1 MNFRVL
7 AVEPPPAVAAHH
19 LSCQRVFG
27 RPVQLCV
34 VHHPD
39 EALAHACEAG
49 HDLLLVDGHWTLDQL
64 LALLPQHTEALAL
77 LMLPEGERDKA
88 QRAKSAGYADHLVQD
103 RHGGWLERLPQS
115 IEDAVKRVRLQRSLH
130 QETRVRQQRREAQRM
145 ALQQSELL
153 RRRQERLLK
162 ALATAQSRFIASATP
177 RQVLA
182 GLLNELLRVTDS
194 EHGFVAEVYDRE
206 GAQPHLKLQAL
217 ADRSDRGLSKAERA
231 LGRTL
236 AQAMDNPS
244 SLIGAV
250 VRTARPVLANDP
262 MQDERRSPRGLPEGH
277 RRLDSYLGLPVV
289 LDGRVVGVVGL
300 ANKPGGYAMDDA
312 EQLAPVLTALAHM
325 AAAWRAQAARAKAE
339 RSLQLTL
346 SHINQGLLCVNRHGQ
361 VDFCNDRVEILLGLP
376 AGTLAGQPHIRALET
391 HGALLGP
398 DAPGTFWL
406 KTAAQRTIE
415 IQVQVVAD
423 GASVRTYTD
432 VTDYIRVQQALQA
445 GEQTHREMA
454 DQLKTI
460 LEAIPDLLYEF
471 DAKGRYLYIGKGQ
484 PELLTAPPDT
494 LAQATYHD
502 VLPPEAAA
510 EIDAAMAEASI
521 CGASLGHQYRLELPD
536 GVHWYELSMT
546 RREPQPG
553 QPPRFVMLARDITQ
567 RRLIDERIQHL
578 AFHDA
583 LTNLPNRRLVQD
595 RLAKALKAAKRQQQ
609 HGALL
614 FIDLDN
620 FKDLNDTQGH
630 DQGDELLQLVAVRL
644 RGCVR
649 DVDTV
654 ARLGGDEFLVMIEGL
669 SSDVAAAAGEADKV
683 ARKVLTTLRQP
694 YDLSSC
700 GHSSTPSIGVA
711 LFGQPQDTVEDLLK
725 RADLAMYRAKIDG
738 RNTISFFDP
747 EMQASALRRAALEA
761 DLRTALREEQWRL
774 YFQPVVDALGHVLG
788 AEALVRWEHP
798 ERGMVPPGAFIPL
811 AEQSGMILPLG
822 QWVLRRACECLAD
835 WARDPQLRH
844 WTLSVNV
851 STREFR
857 EAGFVDQVKA
867 EVRRAGAQPH
877 RLKLE
882 VTESMFMHDAED
894 TAAKMAALREFGI
907 RFALDDFGTGY
918 SSLSYL
924 KRLPLDEIK
933 IDQSFVRDVLDDE
946 DDAAIVRAILTLAQ
960 TLGLSVVAE
969 GVELP
974 EQHDF
979 LAGHGCR
986 AFQGYLFGRPA
997 CVSEAPAYARS
1008 RPVSRAVIGV

>member
-1 MNFRVL
+1 M
-7 AVEPPPAVAAHH
+7 AARF
-19 LSCQRVFG
+19 LSHQRVFG
-27 RPVQLCV
+27 RPVQVCLL
-34 VHHPD
+34 HHPD
-39 EALAHACEAG
+39 EAMEHECEAG
-49 HDLLLVDGHWTLDQL
+49 HDLLLVDGQWAVESL
-64 LALLPQHTEALAL
+64 LALPPRNPDALAL
-77 LMLPEGERDKA
+77 LMLPEGEHDKA
-88 QRAKSAGYADHLVQD
+88 QLAKAGGYDDHLVQD
-103 RHGGWLERLPQS
+103 RHGAWLERLPQT
-115 IEDAVKRVRLQRSLH
+115 IEDAVKRVRLQRSLDDD
-130 QETRVRQQRREAQRM
+130 TRARQQRREAQRL
-145 ALQQSELL
+145 ALQRSELL
-153 RRRQERLLK
+153 RRRQDRLLS
-162 ALATAQSRFIASATP
+162 ALTTAQSRFIANAKP
-177 RQVLA
+177 HQVL
-182 GLLNELLRVTDS
+182 GGVLKELLRATES
-194 EHGFVAEVYDRE
+194 EHGLVAEVQE
-206 GAQPHLKLQAL
+206 GEGPHPHIKMQAM
-217 ADRSDRGLSKAERA
+217 ADRSGRGLSKAQRA
-231 LGRTL
+231 WVQSVL
-236 AQAMDNPS
+236 QALDDPRS
-244 SLIGAV
+244 PIGAV
-250 VRTARPVLANDP
+250 VRTARPVVLNQPVPDP
-262 MQDERRSPRGLPEGH
+262 RPSPTGLPEGE
-277 RRLDSYLGLPVV
+277 RPLDSCLGLPVV
-289 LDGRVVGVVGL
+289 LDDRVVGVLVL
-300 ANKPGGYAMDDA
+300 ANKPGGYAPDDA
-312 EQLAPVLTALAHM
+312 EQLAPLLGALAHM
-325 AAAWRAQAARAKAE
+325 AVAWRAQAARAKAE

-361 VDFCNDRVEILLGLP
+361 VEFCNDRMETLLELP
-376 AGTLAGQPHIRALET
+376 AGTLAGQPHIRQLEAQ
-391 HGALLGP
+391 GAILGP

-406 KTAAQRTIE
+406 KSAAQRTIE
-415 IQVQVVAD
+415 IQVQVLAD

-432 VTDYIRVQQALQA
+432 VTDYVQVQQALQA
-445 GEQTHREMA
+445 GEQSHREMA

-471 DAKGRYLYIGKGQ
+471 DTQGRYLYIGKGQ
-484 PELLTAPPDT
+484 PELLNAPPDT
-494 LAQATYHD
+494 LVHATYHD

-521 CGASLGHQYRLELPD
+521 CGSSLGHQYRLELPD
-536 GVHWYELSMT
+536 GTHWYELSMT

-583 LTNLPNRRLVQD
+583 LTNLPNRRLLQD
-595 RLAKALKAAKRQQQ
+595 RLAKALKSAKRQQQ

-620 FKDLNDTQGH
+620 FKDLNDTLGH

-669 SSDVAAAAGEADKV
+669 SGVAATAAIEADKV
-683 ARKVLTTLRQP
+683 ARKVLATLRQP

-747 EMQASALRRAALEA
+747 EMQASALRRAALES

-774 YFQPVVDALGHVLG
+774 YFQPVVDAFGHVLG
-788 AEALVRWEHP
+788 AEALVRWNHP
-798 ERGMVPPGAFIPL
+798 VRGMVPPGAFIPL
-811 AEQSGMILPLG
+811 AEQSGMILGLG
-822 QWVLRRACECLAD
+822 QWVLRRACECLAE

-857 EAGFVDQVKA
+857 EAGYVEQVKA
-867 EVRRAGAQPH
+867 EVQRAGVPPH

-882 VTESMFMHDAED
+882 VTESMFMHDAEG
-894 TAAKMAALREFGI
+894 TAAKMEVLRDFGI

-933 IDQSFVRDVLDDE
+933 IDQSFVRDVLEDE
-946 DDAAIVRAILTLAQ
+946 DDAAIVRAILTLAE

-969 GVELP
+969 GVELS

-997 CVSEAPAYARS
+997 CVSEAPSYART
-1008 RPVSRAVIGV
+1008 RPVSRALLGH